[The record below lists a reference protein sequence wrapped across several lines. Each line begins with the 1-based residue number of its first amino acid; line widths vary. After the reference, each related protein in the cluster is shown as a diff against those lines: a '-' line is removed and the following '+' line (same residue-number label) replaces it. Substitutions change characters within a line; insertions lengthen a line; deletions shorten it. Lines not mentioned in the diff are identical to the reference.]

1 MKPTVQY
8 QEGYDVG
15 RGYVDPTP
23 NPYQAPSYYW
33 ELWNDGYTDGLI
45 YAEQAQAF
53 YEHVDEQIVD
63 YDRGEIGSWG
73 KPPIDTTIRVK

>member
-1 MKPTVQY
+1 MKRTVPY

-15 RGYVDPTP
+15 RGWADPSP

-33 ELWNDGYTDGLI
+33 EQWNDGYTDGI
-45 YAEQAQAF
+45 IDAAQAQAF
-53 YEHVDEQIVD
+53 YEHVDEQVVD

-73 KPPIDTTIRVK
+73 QPPIDTTIRVR